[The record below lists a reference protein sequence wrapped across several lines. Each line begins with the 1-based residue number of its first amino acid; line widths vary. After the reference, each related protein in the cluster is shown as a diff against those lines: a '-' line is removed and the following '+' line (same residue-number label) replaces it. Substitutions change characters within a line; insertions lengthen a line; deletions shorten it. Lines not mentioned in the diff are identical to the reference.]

1 MITKNDHTFVI
12 CAYQESP
19 YLEECIKSV
28 CNQTV
33 TTNVV
38 IVTST
43 ENNHIRELSK
53 KYGIEL
59 LIKKGE
65 PGIASDWNFALSVA
79 KTPLVTIAHQDDVYE
94 SRYAEELLL
103 MECRLDRLL
112 IYFTNYDEIRGN
124 KQVESNTL
132 LNVKRVLLSPLR
144 NGRFQS
150 SRIVRRRILS
160 LGSAICCPSVTVNKN
175 NIPLPLFQKGMGSN
189 LDWQAWERLSKYTGS
204 FYYNDSILMHHR
216 IHEGSETTRLIND
229 KTRGSEDLA
238 MFELFWPKP
247 IAIIINKAYSL
258 SEKSNR

>member
-1 MITKNDHTFVI
+1 MLATSHTFVI
-12 CAYQESP
+12 CAYGESP
-19 YLEECIKSV
+19 YLEDCIKSV
-28 CNQTV
+28 CDQTV
-33 TTNVV
+33 KTNV
-38 IVTST
+38 IMTT
-43 ENNHIRELSK
+43 ATINKHIEKLAE
-53 KYGIEL
+53 KYN
-59 LIKKGE
+59 IKLFTKQGK
-65 PGIASDWNFALSVA
+65 PSIASDWNFAIKMA
-79 KTPLVTIAHQDDVYE
+79 NTPLVTIAHQDDVYE

-103 MECRLDRLL
+103 MGCQLDRLL

-132 LNVKRVLLSPLR
+132 LNIKRALLSPLR
-144 NGRFQS
+144 NGRFQG

-175 NIPLPLFQKGMGSN
+175 NIPLPLFQEGMGSN
-189 LDWQAWERLSKYTGS
+189 LDWQAWERLSRYTGS

-216 IHEGSETTRLIND
+216 IHEDSETTRLIND

-247 IAIIINKAYSL
+247 VAIIINKAYSL